1 MLVVQVVPHGQV
13 DALKLLRARLRGAT
27 TWSWANKRKTR
38 LKHAARPKGGFIE
51 VGGADGV
58 LVARMR
64 PQTPEDL
71 FYLAEKFTG
80 RMIAWFGDD
89 LLAIN
94 MQFIPEPPTSRSR
107 RRR

>member
-13 DALKLLRARLRGAT
+13 DAFKLLRTRLRGAT

-38 LKHAARPKGGFIE
+38 LKHAARPRGGFIE

-64 PQTPEDL
+64 PKTPADL

-80 RMIAWFGDD
+80 RLVAWFGDD

-94 MQFIPEPPTSRSR
+94 MQFVPEPPPKR
-107 RRR
+107 RRAR